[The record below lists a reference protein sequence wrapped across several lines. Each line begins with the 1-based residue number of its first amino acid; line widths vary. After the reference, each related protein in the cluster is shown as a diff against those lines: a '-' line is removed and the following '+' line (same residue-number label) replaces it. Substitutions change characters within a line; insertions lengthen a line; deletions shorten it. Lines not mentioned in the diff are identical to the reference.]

1 MLEPSLDYKPNHMQ
15 YQALSS
21 TGNATKICFLKPTFV
36 LDVTER
42 KDTINSSYRVASK

>member
-21 TGNATKICFLKPTFV
+21 IENATKICFFKPTFV
-36 LDVTER
+36 LAVTER
-42 KDTINSSYRVASK
+42 KDTLNSSYRVASK